1 MIKNLFTPE
10 QPIILK
16 QYEVKN
22 GKWHVH
28 GKKFE
33 EMSYEEKKT
42 LERAVRLQP
51 EF

>member
-22 GKWHVH
+22 GKWQVH
-28 GKKFE
+28 GRTFE
-33 EMSYEEKKT
+33 EMTLDEMRI
-42 LERAVRLQP
+42 LERVAKTP
-51 EF
+51 TF